1 MSARRYS
8 TLTATCIA
16 ALVITLAASPL
27 GAQMTI
33 GLRGGIGSATL
44 SGDGSAAP
52 TGTTFEDSRS
62 GVVAGIDAGIPL
74 SGPLGVRIGMGL
86 AQKGG
91 AADIPASITT
101 GRLNTQSIAQLDYLQ
116 FSALLR
122 ASSEAEGGNLHFGV
136 LVGPYVGLNLSCNVA
151 LSTAQGRDTG
161 PPVPPGIPNR
171 VSAGQVGR
179 TSVAQDTKLE
189 CGEDGTSEVESSD
202 FGLAFGGGF
211 EVKLSDSM
219 SLGFELIYAMGLS
232 EIDDDGQKNRQVL
245 FQSGLVF
252 EIG

>member
-1 MSARRYS
+1 MSAGRYS
-8 TLTATCIA
+8 ALAAASIA
-16 ALVITLAASPL
+16 ILVITLTAAPL
-27 GAQMTI
+27 GAQTTI
-33 GLRGGIGSATL
+33 GLRAGIGSATL

-62 GVVAGIDAGIPL
+62 GVVLGIDAGIPL

-91 AADIPASITT
+91 AAGLPASITT
-101 GRLNTQSIAQLDYLQ
+101 GRLNTQSIAQMDYLQ

-122 ASSEAEGGNLHFGV
+122 ASSDAEGGNLNFGI

-189 CGEDGTSEVESSD
+189 CGEDGTSEVTSSD

-245 FQSGLVF
+245 FQSGLMF
-252 EIG
+252 AIG